1 VLGSLAALGYD
12 AEWHCIPACAVGA
25 PHRRD
30 RVWIVADASRA
41 GGRARGQSDS
51 TRQEIA
57 HRSIEMAD
65 AERMRKLQPQG
76 SQCHEWRRLSD
87 CSWWN
92 IEPELGRVAH
102 GVPHRVD
109 RLRGLGNAVVPQ
121 IVHWLGEQIMKVE
134 RENLHRLQRD
144 ETSR

>member
-30 RVWIVADASRA
+30 RVWIV
-41 GGRARGQSDS
+41 
-51 TRQEIA
+51 
-57 HRSIEMAD
+57 AD

-102 GVPHRVD
+102 GIPNRVD
-109 RLRGLGNAVVPQ
+109 RLRGLGNAIVPQ
-121 IVHWLGEQIMKVE
+121 IAEWIGRQIMKVA
-134 RENLHRLQRD
+134 
-144 ETSR
+144 T